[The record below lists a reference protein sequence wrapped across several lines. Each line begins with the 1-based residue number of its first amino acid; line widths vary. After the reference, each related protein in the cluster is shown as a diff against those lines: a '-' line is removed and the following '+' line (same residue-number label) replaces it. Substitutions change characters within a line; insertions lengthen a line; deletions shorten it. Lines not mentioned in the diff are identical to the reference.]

1 MASPLDESGN
11 RPRWSLRLFGE
22 FELIE
27 LGSGRK
33 ISVPGKRERVLLAYL
48 AIHPKCREARRK
60 LTTFLWGE
68 DSDETT
74 LENLRTCVF
83 NLRKALGPTGNQVIS
98 SEGREIVLDVSAFK
112 IDALEFWRL
121 AGSSDPARLEQA
133 AQLYGGEFLDGLG
146 IESDAF
152 ESWRRTEASRCRDR
166 AVTILTSLMSA
177 SANAGDARTKSMRIP
192 SFLGKRSCL

>member
-11 RPRWSLRLFGE
+11 RSRWSLRLFGE

-27 LGSGRK
+27 LVSGRK

-68 DSDETT
+68 QSDETT

-83 NLRKALGPTGNQVIS
+83 NLRKALGPTGSQVIL
-98 SEGREIVLDVSAFK
+98 SEGREIMLDVAHS
-112 IDALEFWRL
+112 
-121 AGSSDPARLEQA
+121 PAIPA
-133 AQLYGGEFLDGLG
+133 A
-146 IESDAF
+146 
-152 ESWRRTEASRCRDR
+152 RRS
-166 AVTILTSLMSA
+166 
-177 SANAGDARTKSMRIP
+177 P
-192 SFLGKRSCL
+192 